1 MPEWTAGAFVYS
13 GRPDPNWP
21 VDPDTARHLIAP
33 LDQLPSVSR
42 WPALRSVLGYR
53 GVWLRSSDQHRWIA
67 YDGVVVDEGVTGRA
81 HMASTRRDD
90 ARVFERAVLATA
102 PPGLLPSSA
111 AP

>member
-1 MPEWTAGAFVYS
+1 MVYS

-21 VDPDTARHLIAP
+21 VDPETARRLIAMFEH
-33 LDQLPSVSR
+33 LPSISR
-42 WPALRSVLGYR
+42 WPAPRSALGYR

-67 YDGVVVDEGVTGRA
+67 YDGVVVDEGVTGTE
-81 HMASTRRDD
+81 HTTRRDD
-90 ARVFERAVLATA
+90 AKVFERAVLATA

>member
-1 MPEWTAGAFVYS
+1 LVYS

-21 VDPDTARHLIAP
+21 VDPETARHLIAM
-33 LDQLPSVSR
+33 LDHLPSISR
-42 WPALRSVLGYR
+42 WPAPRSALGYR
-53 GVWLRSSDQHRWIA
+53 GVWLRSSDQHRWVA
-67 YDGVVVDEGVTGRA
+67 YDGVVVDEGVTGTE
-81 HMASTRRDD
+81 HMARTRRDD